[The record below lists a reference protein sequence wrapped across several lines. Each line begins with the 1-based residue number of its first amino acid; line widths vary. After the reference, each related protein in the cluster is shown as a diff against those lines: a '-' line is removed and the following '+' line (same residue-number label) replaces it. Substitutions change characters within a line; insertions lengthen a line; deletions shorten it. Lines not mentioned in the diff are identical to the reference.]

1 MIVPIQAKSTTQCSA
16 TKIHDIC
23 LSFRGPNGN
32 PFGDPIPLQLKIVA
46 PPQKTPPTGMSEIEM
61 NKIAIQIFEMKLGP
75 TFDRVIKA
83 VEAANGDKTTAIQIL
98 IRGNE

>member
-1 MIVPIQAKSTTQCSA
+1 
-16 TKIHDIC
+16 
-23 LSFRGPNGN
+23 
-32 PFGDPIPLQLKIVA
+32 
-46 PPQKTPPTGMSEIEM
+46 MSEIEM

>member
-1 MIVPIQAKSTTQCSA
+1 M
-16 TKIHDIC
+16 
-23 LSFRGPNGN
+23 
-32 PFGDPIPLQLKIVA
+32 QLKVVA
-46 PPQKTPPTGMSEIEM
+46 PPQKPASGLSEIEM